1 VPNTLRT
8 LIIADPYCT
17 NAVKLT
23 KSPFKAIERKGKLR
37 LAELQDLTMLFFNSK
52 NIPELAG
59 LNFAERMD
67 VIRRATDMLPVPTKI
82 TLNIVKLLILIPLFL
97 LIARSTGWDIAA
109 YAVLLVVLYPL
120 IMRPLTFALSRRYF
134 VKVRQQF
141 FPQQG

>member
-1 VPNTLRT
+1 
-8 LIIADPYCT
+8 
-17 NAVKLT
+17 
-23 KSPFKAIERKGKLR
+23 
-37 LAELQDLTMLFFNSK
+37 MLFFNSK